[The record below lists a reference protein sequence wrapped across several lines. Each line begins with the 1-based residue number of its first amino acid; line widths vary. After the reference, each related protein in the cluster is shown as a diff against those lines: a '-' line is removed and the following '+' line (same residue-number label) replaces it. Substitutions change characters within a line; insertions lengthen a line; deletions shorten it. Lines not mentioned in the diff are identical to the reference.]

1 MIQGQ
6 SHRNM
11 AKFVGFVGTIRG
23 KVGTTVFTKGENGLS
38 YGRSYQPQ
46 VYNPKTSAQVD
57 QRAKMN
63 LVGRMSQVTPK
74 GLLVGMDGANNR
86 QRRSMFNRIMLN
98 AATIDRSDVS
108 HIIAKIA
115 PEDIV
120 FSQGAETIAA
130 SAAAPVVTANSV
142 SIPLTLSDAD
152 LAGKYGE
159 RIVVAVIDPSNK
171 SGYSQVKYADKVL
184 DNTTATTVQVDFPS
198 PIEDESL
205 VCVYRLPYVLNEAG
219 AAYRSET
226 LSNDGTDI
234 IADLL
239 TNRTAYLR
247 DFGNSVLQSATVF
260 TQA

>member
-1 MIQGQ
+1 
-6 SHRNM
+6 M

-46 VYNPKTSAQVD
+46 VYNPKTAGQVD

-98 AATIDRSDVS
+98 AATVDRSDLS
-108 HIIAKIA
+108 HIIAKVA

-130 SAAAPVVTANSV
+130 TAADPTVAAGSV
-142 SIPLTLSDAD
+142 SIALTLGDAA
-152 LAGKYGE
+152 LASKYGE
-159 RIVVAVIDPSNK
+159 RIVVAVVDPSNK
-171 SGYSQVKYADKVL
+171 AGYSQVKYADKVL
-184 DNTTATTVQVDFPS
+184 DDTTAATITINFPS
-198 PIEDESL
+198 PIEDQSL
-205 VCVYRLPYVLNEAG
+205 VCVYRLPFVLNEDG
-219 AAYRSET
+219 ARYRSET
-226 LSNDGTDI
+226 LSNDGGDI

-239 TNRTAYLR
+239 SSRAAYVR
-247 DFGNSVLQSATVF
+247 DFGNSVLQSAMVF